1 MSPTAND
8 LILETQGTLRSWNM
22 NAEQATTLSGSIGSG
37 DLTFTVTDVQADQ
50 LGISSGVIEID
61 TELMLV
67 SSVADDGSCT
77 VPPWGR
83 GYLGTTAAEHTANA
97 MVTSQPTFPR
107 ATVFDALIEIIGRI
121 FPEVYA
127 AKTANF
133 TTTIPSIT
141 YDLPDDAVRLLD
153 ARWKELGP
161 QQYWNGVRK
170 MRVNPS
176 SGSTASGGST
186 GPYSN
191 VTVDIADPMFPGRDL
206 VIEYAARPTQFS
218 AITDDFVA
226 VTGLPLSCKD
236 VLVLGA
242 AAILTVNQELS
253 RLQVATIEQ
262 QNRSQTVAPAA
273 ALTSSRF
280 LEQKYEKRLAEEA
293 SALRAKYPVR
303 LMGVWT

>member
-1 MSPTAND
+1 
-8 LILETQGTLRSWNM
+8 M
-22 NAEQATTLSGSIGSG
+22 NAEQATTLSGSIGST

-61 TELMLV
+61 TELILV

-83 GYLGTTAAEHTANA
+83 GYLGTTAATHTADA
-97 MVTSQPTFPR
+97 MVISQPTFPR
-107 ATVFDALIEIIGRI
+107 AKVFDAINEIIGRV

-127 AKTANF
+127 AKSANF

-153 ARWKELGP
+153 ARWKETGP
-161 QQYWNGVRK
+161 QSYWRGIRK
-170 MRVNPS
+170 VRVNPS
-176 SGSTASGGST
+176 SGTTASTGST
-186 GPYSN
+186 GPYNN
-191 VTVDIADPMFPGRDL
+191 VTVDIGDAMFPGRDL
-206 VIEYAARPTQFS
+206 VITYAAKPTPFT
-218 AITDDFVA
+218 ALTDDFVT

-280 LEQKYEKRLAEEA
+280 LEQKYKDRLKEEA
-293 SALRAKYPVR
+293 QALRAKYPVR

>member
-1 MSPTAND
+1 
-8 LILETQGTLRSWNM
+8 M
-22 NAEQATTLSGSIGSG
+22 NAEQATTLSGTIAPT
-37 DLTFTVTDVQADQ
+37 DLTFTVTDVQGDQ

-61 TELMLV
+61 QELILV
-67 SSVADDGSCT
+67 SAVADNGACT
-77 VPPWGR
+77 IPPWGR
-83 GYLGTTAAEHTANA
+83 GYLGTTAVSHTADA
-97 MVTSQPTFPR
+97 MVTSQPTFPK
-107 ATVFDALIEIIGRI
+107 AKVFDAINEIVGRI
-121 FPEVYA
+121 FPEVFA

-170 MRVNPS
+170 MRLNPS
-176 SGSTASGGST
+176 SGTTASGGST

-206 VIEYAARPTQFS
+206 VIEYAARPAQFS
-218 AITDDFVA
+218 ALTDDFVT

-280 LEQKYEKRLAEEA
+280 LEQKYKDRLKEEA
-293 SALRAKYPVR
+293 QALRAKYPVR